1 MFFPSIFRSCDPI
14 SDLIRDPARD
24 PIGDLVDD
32 ADCPTPC
39 FDTLTNLGL
48 DNSRRYGQPHSSSFN
63 NFATLALP

>member
-14 SDLIRDPARD
+14 SHPIRDPARD

-39 FDTLTNLGL
+39 FDT
-48 DNSRRYGQPHSSSFN
+48 
-63 NFATLALP
+63 